1 MDKTLT
7 FAKMIMAT
15 INMVKARKYKS
26 SQIMGGR
33 NIGYADALVS
43 ILSLQTAMFA
53 MFDQGDMTLR
63 TRMNG
68 ITGACVCLM
77 VIIMGATMVRSY
89 AQIADCG
96 NE

>member
-1 MDKTLT
+1 ML
-7 FAKMIMAT
+7 MAT

-26 SQIMGGR
+26 PQIMGVQ

-68 ITGACVCLM
+68 IT
-77 VIIMGATMVRSY
+77 
-89 AQIADCG
+89 
-96 NE
+96 